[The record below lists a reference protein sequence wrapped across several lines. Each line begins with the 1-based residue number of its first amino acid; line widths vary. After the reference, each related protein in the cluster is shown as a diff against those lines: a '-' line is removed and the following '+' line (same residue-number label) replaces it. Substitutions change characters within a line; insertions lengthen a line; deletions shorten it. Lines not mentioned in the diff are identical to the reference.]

1 MEWWFDILETQMDGW
16 LLELMKGLAVIVLRD
31 EPHRI
36 LSNVDIVT
44 VIISNDDIIAVMVIS
59 RHLLL
64 L

>member
-59 RHLLL
+59 WHLLL